1 MDMSTMSVSTTKTM
15 TSSDVSD
22 DVTDDSRQP
31 TVQGLRSPSS
41 TVPPASL
48 KPEPKNSLIT
58 KRKAP
63 AKKSGLGGARKG
75 LGAQKIQ
82 KSFSEIEQE
91 AEHLRRDQRAAEV
104 LASPIG
110 GEGPGEMGFRETKMA
125 DPNKARQAERLGM
138 GVGRVGS
145 QSHSAAASM
154 ATISQVGPVQTTQS
168 RVDDLTAPRSSH
180 KYSSYGAGNEDFF
193 DSFYPP
199 SYTDYSSSSGSSRGV
214 TSGGSSR
221 SFGKHSAF
229 ADSAGSE
236 PKPSSKVSSFGSFQS
251 GGSDSSRASRSSNR
265 PSRGGRYSEE
275 AQQRFSSAKSISSDQ
290 YFGRSSADDS
300 VTTYIRTYLH

>member
-1 MDMSTMSVSTTKTM
+1 PRCPLFRGFTLFY
-15 TSSDVSD
+15 DV
-22 DVTDDSRQP
+22 
-31 TVQGLRSPSS
+31 
-41 TVPPASL
+41 
-48 KPEPKNSLIT
+48 I
-58 KRKAP
+58 
-63 AKKSGLGGARKG
+63 
-75 LGAQKIQ
+75 
-82 KSFSEIEQE
+82 
-91 AEHLRRDQRAAEV
+91 
-104 LASPIG
+104 
-110 GEGPGEMGFRETKMA
+110 
-125 DPNKARQAERLGM
+125 
-138 GVGRVGS
+138 
-145 QSHSAAASM
+145 
-154 ATISQVGPVQTTQS
+154 QVGPVQTTQS

-300 VTTYIRTYLH
+300 EGGAKLSQFTGSSAISSDDYFGRNPKKDKDAEGPDFSQLKDGMANLGSKLSSVANNMFETIQVSHEAYIILLNCEIFSCCFRIDIGSDATFLTFDLLHLFPAVTVALSSKIK